1 MNWFH
6 DLTGNPFLMT
16 AISSWFIAQTLKVI
30 LYAVINKRFEIERFF
45 GDGGMPSAHSAT
57 VVSLAVIS
65 GLLRGLGS
73 FEFGATFIF
82 AVIVCRDAMGVRLE
96 AGKHAQLINEIV
108 KTFEMLTSET
118 LPVVKL
124 KEFVGHTPL
133 QVLGGTLIGIVNA
146 IVMYNVFT

>member
-1 MNWFH
+1 MTWFH
-6 DLTGNPFLMT
+6 DLIGNPFLMT

-30 LYAVINKRFEIERFF
+30 LYAIINKTFEIERFF

-57 VVSLAVIS
+57 VVSLAAIS
-65 GLLRGLGS
+65 ALCRGLGS
-73 FEFGATFIF
+73 FEFGATCIF
-82 AVIVCRDAMGVRLE
+82 AIVVCRDAMGVRLE

-118 LPVVKL
+118 LPEVKL

-133 QVLGGTLIGIVNA
+133 QVLAGTIIGIANA
-146 IVMYNVFT
+146 FVMYSLFT